1 MMKQVDSQHW
11 EKKSLRD
18 IITDQ
23 RVILFAVLICMGFVV
38 TLLNNRFIRI
48 NNIILIF
55 QQISVVGTITMCMS
69 LLMLGGEVDLSV
81 GNIMMLSGCT
91 MAVLIVG
98 NGKGIEGGM
107 SPWLAVLV
115 GLGVGVVCGLINGV
129 ITAKSKCPS
138 LIVTLGLSSVYYGI
152 ALILTNGRV
161 MSFKRAFDPINETR
175 FFGIIPL
182 TLVVLLLLVIV
193 TFVVVNHTKYG
204 RRVVAI
210 GGNPENARLCGINV
224 DLNKIITFS
233 IAGLYCGIAAIIYS
247 SRLDSM
253 SAGSGSGYEVSAL
266 TGAIIGGVTF
276 SGGKGSI
283 SGAFLGAL
291 FIGVLSNAMDVL
303 AIQTYTQTVIKGVII
318 VVAIVISNLN
328 KIKKS

>member
-1 MMKQVDSQHW
+1 MTQPLQPNYW
-11 EKKSLRD
+11 KKKTTKE

-23 RVILFAVLICMGFVV
+23 RIILLIVLLCLGFVV
-38 TLLNNRFIRI
+38 FLLNNRFIKM

-55 QQISVVGTITMCMS
+55 QQISVVGTITMSMS

-81 GNIMMLSGCT
+81 GNIMVLSGCT

-98 NGKGIEGGM
+98 NGKDISGGM
-107 SPWLAVLV
+107 SPVLAVLI
-115 GLGVGVVCGLINGV
+115 GLGVSLLCGIINGI

-138 LIVTLGLSSVYYGI
+138 LIITLGLSSVYYGI

-161 MSFKRAFDPINETR
+161 LSFKRAFDGINDMR

-182 TLVVLLLLVIV
+182 TLVIFLTLVLLMY
-193 TFVVVNHTKYG
+193 FVVNRMKFG

-210 GGNPENARLCGINV
+210 GGNAENARLCGINV
-224 DLNKIITFS
+224 DLDKIRTFAIS
-233 IAGLYCGIAAIIYS
+233 GLYCGIAAIIYS

-253 SAGSGSGYEVSAL
+253 SAGSGGGYEVSAL

-276 SGGKGSI
+276 DGGKGSI
-283 SGAFLGAL
+283 TGAFLGAL

-303 AIQTYTQTVIKGVII
+303 AVQTYTQTVIKGVII
-318 VVAIVISNLN
+318 VAAIVVSNLS
-328 KIKKS
+328 KIRKK